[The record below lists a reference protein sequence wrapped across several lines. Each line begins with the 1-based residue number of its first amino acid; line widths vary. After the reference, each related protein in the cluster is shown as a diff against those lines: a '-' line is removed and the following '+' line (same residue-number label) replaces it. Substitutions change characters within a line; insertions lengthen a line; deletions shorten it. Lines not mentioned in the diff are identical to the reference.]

1 MFIGHYGP
9 AVWDAHRTN
18 GVRLWHGFLAV
29 QAMDIVFCVLA
40 ILGVEGGPLEGA
52 HPLAF
57 YIPYSHSLVGA
68 IIIAMAVSGFYRL
81 IRPAAGAKAA
91 LIMGLLAFSH
101 WPLDLIVHRPDLPI
115 MPGGD
120 TLLGLGLWDLP
131 WVAFGLEVLLLGGMI
146 AWWLRVTSGPRWTA
160 MAVWIMVALM
170 SALQFGS
177 IVEPTLQV
185 QAGTFDP
192 NSVPDPVIFG
202 ISGLV
207 FFLLVAGLV
216 ALIERKRQPKADRP

>member
-29 QAMDIVFCVLA
+29 QAIDIVFCVLA
-40 ILGVEGGPLEGA
+40 IIGLEGGTLDGA

-57 YIPYSHSLVGA
+57 YVPYSHSLVGA
-68 IIIAMAVSGFYRL
+68 VVIAVGVTGLYRL
-81 IRPAAGAKAA
+81 IRPAAGMRAA
-91 LIMGLLAFSH
+91 VIMGALAFSH

-120 TLLGLGLWDLP
+120 TLLGFGLWDLP
-131 WVAFGLEVLLLGGMI
+131 WVAYCLEVLLLGGMI
-146 AWWLRVTSGPRWTA
+146 AWWLAVTRGPTWTA
-160 MAVWIMVALM
+160 IAACVMVAVM
-170 SALQFGS
+170 AALQFAS
-177 IVEPTLQV
+177 IVQPTLQV

-192 NSVPDPVIFG
+192 ASLPDPVIFG
-202 ISGLV
+202 ISGLI
-207 FFLLVAGLV
+207 FFILIAGVV
-216 ALIERKRQPKADRP
+216 ALIERKREPKTNI